1 MEIDQLLTHQK
12 QQTSGKELHVGEVD
26 KQARYDAMQAEMKA
40 MLGSKSGHGGNDLLS
55 PDEKLGFGSISEK
68 RYDGRGSNMGGFPSG
83 GTYTGG

>member
-1 MEIDQLLTHQK
+1 
-12 QQTSGKELHVGEVD
+12 
-26 KQARYDAMQAEMKA
+26 MQAEMKA

-55 PDEKLGFGSISEK
+55 PDEKLGLGSTSEK